1 MPVFDKFEE
10 YKLFIEDTARF
21 SERRQTVGNMFVAVN
36 TLLLTAIAFLVRDSG
51 ARDYGLLVTVLPIP
65 LVIAGFFVCV
75 WWRQIIFKY
84 KALVKLR
91 MRELEVMEDSP
102 EMKGCQ
108 LIYHKEHAEL
118 YARDS
123 VGNKLPKGRLNLSE
137 LESRLPALFTVLY
150 AVFGAFLLIA
160 LAAQS
165 VKP

>member
-84 KALVKLR
+84 KI
-91 MRELEVMEDSP
+91 E
-102 EMKGCQ
+102 KGPKVFERQ
-108 LIYHKEHAEL
+108 IKGKKFEL
-118 YARDS
+118 YND
-123 VGNKLPKGRLNLSE
+123 
-137 LESRLPALFTVLY
+137 TVVAY
-150 AVFGAFLLIA
+150 RENGKEIFRTTVEEPVYVRPDKHANSI
-160 LAAQS
+160 
-165 VKP
+165 